1 MTRSDQWESASNGP
15 DWTDVEMLMR
25 AIGSIHSAH
34 VALVVSPLGSGFDG
48 GVMVVASALFE
59 LLPGSALPPA
69 VQVEKAWP
77 CNTHRTLGAHS
88 FALLHELDYA
98 ISKVYKNEEL
108 WK

>member
-1 MTRSDQWESASNGP
+1 LTRSDQWDSASNGP

-25 AIGSIHSAH
+25 AMGSLHSAH
-34 VALVVSPLGSGFDG
+34 VALVVSPLGNGLNG
-48 GVMVVASALFE
+48 GVMVVGSALFE

-77 CNTHRTLGAHS
+77 CNTHKTLATHA
-88 FALLHELDYA
+88 FALLHELDFA
-98 ISKVYKNEEL
+98 ISRVYKNEEL

>member
-1 MTRSDQWESASNGP
+1 MTRSDQWDSASNGP
-15 DWTDVEMLMR
+15 DWTDAEMLMR
-25 AIGSIHSAH
+25 AIGALHSAH
-34 VALVVSPLGSGFDG
+34 VALVVSPDGSGSSG

-69 VQVEKAWP
+69 VQVEKGWP
-77 CNTHRTLGAHS
+77 CSTHKTLGSHA

-98 ISKVYKNEEL
+98 ISKVYTNEEL